1 MLEMFSN
8 DSPNLPILLPFF
20 SHPSFALVSPYI
32 NSLEP
37 LDSSLLTSQ
46 RGLREV
52 VNDLS
57 YMVDSMCVIIYNQLL
72 YTSLS
77 RLSSSATV

>member
-46 RGLREV
+46 RGLRD
-52 VNDLS
+52 DLS